1 MLTLIA
7 FTSFATVALTV
18 LALASRPPNPARERA
33 RALGL
38 DDAAVPLA
46 PTERPFGHRFLRP
59 LAAAAV
65 RLLPHQWLRRL
76 EAMLVAAGEPVDLGM
91 FVLFWAVCAAGGIV
105 VGVTRLGP
113 RGAILLG
120 LLGLFGPFWWLRRRV
135 RWRQRRITTQLPDA
149 IDLLVTC
156 VEAGLGLDA
165 ALVRVAEATE
175 EPLGEEIARTV
186 REIAVGRPR
195 HDALLDLGARTGVR
209 DLIGFVRPIVQAER
223 SGVSIATALRVQA
236 DDLRVRRR
244 QRAEEAARKIPVK
257 MVIVTAI
264 FFIPATLIVTVAP
277 AIAAIFGAVS
287 KIG

>member
-1 MLTLIA
+1 M
-7 FTSFATVALTV
+7 
-18 LALASRPPNPARERA
+18 
-33 RALGL
+33 
-38 DDAAVPLA
+38 
-46 PTERPFGHRFLRP
+46 
-59 LAAAAV
+59 
-65 RLLPHQWLRRL
+65 
-76 EAMLVAAGEPVDLGM
+76 
-91 FVLFWAVCAAGGIV
+91 
-105 VGVTRLGP
+105 
-113 RGAILLG
+113 
-120 LLGLFGPFWWLRRRV
+120 
-135 RWRQRRITTQLPDA
+135 
-149 IDLLVTC
+149 
-156 VEAGLGLDA
+156 EAGLGLDA

-195 HDALLDLGARTGVR
+195 HEALLDLGTRTGVR

-287 KIG
+287 RIG

>member
-18 LALASRPPNPARERA
+18 LALSSRPPNPARERA

-38 DDAAVPLA
+38 DESAVPIA
-46 PTERPFGHRFLRP
+46 PAERPIAHRFLRP
-59 LAAAAV
+59 LADAAM

-165 ALVRVAEATE
+165 ALVRVAEATD

-195 HDALLDLGARTGVR
+195 HDALLDLGVRTGVR